1 MNFSYV
7 RESAKRELEKLIN
20 HPFMVELY
28 SGELIIE
35 KFIFFLKQDFY
46 YLEQSMKN
54 MGILIAKAEDLTAR
68 KKLIDILYNES
79 EIEFKNYLNLL
90 DSLNIDPSTL
100 KSIDLTRANIAY
112 SNYLISQSAQ
122 RSFVVG
128 MAALLP
134 CYYSYLEIYKYHK
147 NKLRNNKND
156 IYLKWA
162 STYNEAKYKKLVA
175 DLIYIFE
182 LYLNSEKEEEIT
194 QAYKNS
200 LKFEYE
206 FLEDTYYQR
215 IWSL

>member
-1 MNFSYV
+1 MDFSHI
-7 RESAKRELEKLIN
+7 KDHTKKELEKLIN
-20 HPFMVELY
+20 HPFMIELY
-28 SGELIIE
+28 SGELSFE
-35 KFIFFLKQDFY
+35 KFVFFLKQDFY

-68 KKLIDILYNES
+68 RMLINILYNES

-90 DSLNIDPSTL
+90 DSLNIDPTTL

-122 RSFVVG
+122 KSFVVG

-134 CYYSYLEIYKYHK
+134 CYYSYLEIYQYHK
-147 NKLRNNKND
+147 GKLNNNEND

-162 STYNEAKYKKLVA
+162 STYDEAKYKELVA

-194 QAYKNS
+194 RAYKNS

-206 FLEDTYYQR
+206 FLEDAYYQK
-215 IWSL
+215 IWRL

>member
-1 MNFSYV
+1 MNFSNI
-7 RESAKRELEKLIN
+7 KDHTKKELEKLIN

-28 SGELIIE
+28 SGELSFD

-54 MGILIAKAEDLTAR
+54 MGILLAKAEDLTAR
-68 KKLIDILYNES
+68 RMLINILYNES

-90 DSLNIDPSTL
+90 ESLNIDPSTL

-122 RSFVVG
+122 KSFVVG

-134 CYYSYLEIYKYHK
+134 CYYSYLEIYQYHK
-147 NKLRNNKND
+147 DKLSNNEND

-162 STYNEAKYKKLVA
+162 STYDEAKYKKLVG

-194 QAYKNS
+194 RAYKNS

-206 FLEDTYYQR
+206 FLEDAYYQK
-215 IWSL
+215 IWKL

>member
-1 MNFSYV
+1 MNFSNI
-7 RESAKRELEKLIN
+7 KDHTKKELEKLIN

-28 SGELIIE
+28 SGELSFD

-54 MGILIAKAEDLTAR
+54 MGILLAKAEDLTAR
-68 KKLIDILYNES
+68 RMLINILYNES

-90 DSLNIDPSTL
+90 ESLNIDPSTL

-122 RSFVVG
+122 KSFVVG

-134 CYYSYLEIYKYHK
+134 CYYSYLEIYQYHK
-147 NKLRNNKND
+147 DKLSNNEND

-162 STYNEAKYKKLVA
+162 STYDEAKYKKLVG

-206 FLEDTYYQR
+206 FLEDAYYQK
-215 IWSL
+215 IWRL

>member
-1 MNFSYV
+1 MDFSHI
-7 RESAKRELEKLIN
+7 KDHTKKELEKLIN
-20 HPFMVELY
+20 HPFMEELY
-28 SGELIIE
+28 TGELSFE
-35 KFIFFLKQDFY
+35 KFVFFLKQDFH

-68 KKLIDILYNES
+68 RMLINILYNES

-90 DSLNIDPSTL
+90 DFLNIDSSKL

-122 RSFVVG
+122 KSFVVG
-128 MAALLP
+128 IAALLP
-134 CYYSYLEIYKYHK
+134 CYYSYLEIYQYHK
-147 NKLRNNKND
+147 DKLKNNENE

-162 STYNEAKYKKLVA
+162 STYNEAKYKKLVE
-175 DLIYIFE
+175 DLICIFE

-194 QAYKNS
+194 QTYKNS

-206 FLEDTYYQR
+206 FLEDAYYR
-215 IWSL
+215 KIWRL

>member
-1 MNFSYV
+1 MNFSNI
-7 RESAKRELEKLIN
+7 KDHTKKELEKLIN

-28 SGELIIE
+28 SGELSFD

-54 MGILIAKAEDLTAR
+54 MGILLAKAEDLTAR
-68 KKLIDILYNES
+68 RMLINILYNES

-90 DSLNIDPSTL
+90 HSLNIDPSTL

-122 RSFVVG
+122 KSFVVG

-134 CYYSYLEIYKYHK
+134 CYYSYLEIYQYHK
-147 NKLRNNKND
+147 DKLSNNEND

-162 STYNEAKYKKLVA
+162 STYDEAKYKKLVG

-206 FLEDTYYQR
+206 FLEDAYYQK
-215 IWSL
+215 IWRL